1 MSTEITEKVY
11 RAMIGECDARIRPLE
26 EELKK
31 LEAAGQRI
39 AEIQVEL
46 QVLRSERA
54 EYDALL
60 PKTDTPKF
68 DR

>member
-1 MSTEITEKVY
+1 MSVEQKVY
-11 RAMIGECDARIRPLE
+11 NEMIRELDARIRPLE

-39 AEIQVEL
+39 AEIQAEL
-46 QVLRSERA
+46 QVLRAERD
-54 EYDALL
+54 EYDALV